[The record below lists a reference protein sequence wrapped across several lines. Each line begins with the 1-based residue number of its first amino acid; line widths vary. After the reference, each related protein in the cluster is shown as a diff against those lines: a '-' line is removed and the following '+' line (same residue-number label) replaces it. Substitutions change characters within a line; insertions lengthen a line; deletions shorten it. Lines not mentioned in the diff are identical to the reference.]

1 MSLASPRAIPAQLRG
16 EAPIALAIQK
26 AAGMFGRWLPTAGST
41 STTLT
46 LLGVRP

>member
-1 MSLASPRAIPAQLRG
+1 
-16 EAPIALAIQK
+16 
-26 AAGMFGRWLPTAGST
+26 MFGRWLPTAGST